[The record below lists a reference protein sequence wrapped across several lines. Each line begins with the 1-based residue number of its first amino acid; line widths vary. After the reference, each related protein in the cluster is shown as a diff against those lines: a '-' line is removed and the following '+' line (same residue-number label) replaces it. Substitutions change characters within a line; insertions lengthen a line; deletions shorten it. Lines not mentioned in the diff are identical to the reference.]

1 MSNTGNLSA
10 SRPDED
16 NPEWTPADIAQARP
30 AAEVLAKFAGAT
42 ATEELLRR
50 GKGRPPKQDR
60 KVNQTLRLDQDVLDA
75 YRQAGRGWQTH
86 MNEVLRRNMP
96 KHK

>member
-1 MSNTGNLSA
+1 
-10 SRPDED
+10 
-16 NPEWTPADIAQARP
+16 
-30 AAEVLAKFAGAT
+30 VLAKFAGAT

>member
-1 MSNTGNLSA
+1 
-10 SRPDED
+10 
-16 NPEWTPADIAQARP
+16 
-30 AAEVLAKFAGAT
+30 
-42 ATEELLRR
+42 
-50 GKGRPPKQDR
+50 
-60 KVNQTLRLDQDVLDA
+60 VNQTLRLDQDVLDA